1 MNKRKII
8 SLLLAV
14 VVLFSVVSL
23 PVNVKAQIKEN
34 ILLGLMPKASTADNW
49 MLENR
54 PLSNITNGTGTTLT
68 DENNAWA
75 TSGRLDNVEGETYSW
90 CSFEFQDIKKIN
102 KIVIQQHG
110 GMNQS
115 KDIAV
120 DVLLSAGG
128 WKRVGL
134 KYNITDTYQAI
145 VFSFETEEVISLLIS
160 FDNKRTGLDGTDIAE
175 IEAYY
180 DENLTQYDTLQD
192 CDDLKFEIKDSFPSM
207 NLLRGIMV
215 TSSNKDEWFTT
226 NRPISNITDGSGT
239 VFSIGWEAEYGAVA
253 SVTAVEDTGYAWVKF
268 ELPQVKQVNKI
279 IIQQIEESSGIIKT
293 KDFAVDV
300 LLENHQWKRVTS
312 SYDTKFTYSGFYLT
326 FEPQK
331 VLAIRI
337 IGMTDILNL
346 KEVEAYYDSNIT
358 EFDGIGNYDK
368 SVNGIQSPIKGD
380 LNEDYRF
387 GAEDLVV
394 LRHQLLNKYDNSCFV
409 DQNNDG
415 LLNIKDLV
423 SIKKNLTKED
433 SIYPIDSFGTIANQT
448 DTSAIEEMVNDD
460 IGTNGRIYYVDAVNG
475 NDDNDGLSKEKALLS
490 LNAVN
495 CLVLEAGDRVLF
507 KRGCVWN
514 GELVLTES
522 GTKQKP
528 IIIGMYGEGT
538 KPMINGCGEVSST
551 VLLDDVSYVTVRNLE
566 ITNYSTRE
574 ATDYRTC
581 ISLVSRKSQV
591 VGVKIQNNY
600 VHASS
605 NLYAVPTG
613 SDTFYQFA
621 AINAKSENGEDW
633 NGEDINFKNILIEN
647 NRVEKVNGNGIA
659 VYGGLSEVNIKN
671 NVVNNVRGD
680 GIILAQCFDSVAE
693 YNTVYSS
700 GWGGIGQPHVN
711 IWCYNA
717 SNTVLQYNESYDCQ
731 SSVGDGQGFDIDDAS
746 VNCTVQYNYSHDNV
760 GGFFIGCAYY
770 KEYYGNV
777 VRYNISQNDKKQFLF
792 LTCPSKSTLNYDP
805 NKLMYD
811 IYNNTFY
818 TTQPISDVI
827 YNDLYKTGYTDYGKI
842 RNNIFYVVG
851 SPNAKWGK
859 SNLAL
864 DFSNNCFYGISSTAI
879 TDKAKITVNPML
891 LAAGTAKLGRAT
903 CGGYQLSVGSP
914 CISSGVA
921 ISGNAKYDFWDNE
934 LEFDALNVG
943 AYCGKGVKKAKDMNH
958 LAGRI
963 ASTSFTSNTEIY
975 YLNNLTDEKVSSAV
989 VSKKRTENTEEWIE
1003 FTFDESTPLSCV
1015 WLSAASDSSA
1025 FPLKYELS
1033 VYKNGEW
1040 LVVGDSQGRNSPLG
1054 NETFVFNFSQI
1065 ETDKLRLTVKGMPQI
1080 GNKYYFEI
1088 AEIAAFSFPMA
1099 ID

>member
-1 MNKRKII
+1 MNKKNFI
-8 SLLLAV
+8 SLLLTVA
-14 VVLFSVVSL
+14 VLFSVVSL
-23 PVNVKAQIKEN
+23 PVNVKAKTKEN
-34 ILLGLMPKASTADNW
+34 ILLGLVPKASTTDNW

-54 PLSNITNGTGTTLT
+54 PVSNITNGTGTTLT

-75 TSGRLDNVEGETYSW
+75 TPGRIDNVKGETYSW
-90 CSFEFQDIKKIN
+90 CRFDFQTDKKLN

-110 GMNQS
+110 GLNQS

-120 DVLLSAGG
+120 DVLLSCGG

-134 KYNITDTYQAI
+134 KYNIADTYHGI
-145 VFSFETEEVISLLIS
+145 VFSFEEEEVISLQIS

-180 DENLTQYDTLQD
+180 DKNLTQYDALQNS
-192 CDDLKFEIKDSFPSM
+192 DDSKFEIKDSFPSM
-207 NLLRGIMV
+207 NLIRGIKA
-215 TSSNKDEWFTT
+215 TSSNTDEWFET

-239 VFSIGWEAEYGAVA
+239 VFSVGWEAEYGEVA
-253 SVTAVEDTGYAWVKF
+253 SITANENTGYAWVEFK
-268 ELPQVKQVNKI
+268 LPQVKKVNKI
-279 IIQQIEESSGIIKT
+279 IIQQIDESSGIIKT
-293 KDFAVDV
+293 KDFVIDV
-300 LLENHQWKRVTS
+300 LLENHKWKRVTS
-312 SYDTKFTYSGFYLT
+312 SYDTEFTYSGFSLT
-326 FEPQK
+326 FEPEK
-331 VLAIRI
+331 ALAIRI
-337 IGMTDILNL
+337 IGMTDTLNL
-346 KEVEAYYDSNIT
+346 KEVEVYYDSNIT
-358 EFDGIGNYDK
+358 EFDGLGDYDE
-368 SVNGIQSPIKGD
+368 SVNGIQSPNNGD
-380 LNEDYRF
+380 LNADYRF
-387 GAEDLVV
+387 DAADLIV
-394 LRHQLLNKYDNSCFV
+394 LRHQLLKKSDNRYFV

-423 SIKKNLTKED
+423 SMKKCLIKED
-433 SIYPIDSFGTIANQT
+433 SINSLDSFGTIAKQT
-448 DTSAIEEMVNDD
+448 DTDAIEEMINDD
-460 IGTNGRIYYVDAVNG
+460 IGASGRIYYVDAVNG

-514 GELVLTES
+514 GELVLNES

-528 IIIGMYGEGT
+528 IIIGMYGEGS
-538 KPMINGCGEVSST
+538 KPMINGCGEVTST
-551 VLLDDVSYVTVRNLE
+551 ILLADVSNVIVRNLE
-566 ITNYSTRE
+566 VTNYSISE
-574 ATDYRTC
+574 VSDFRTC
-581 ISLVSRKSQV
+581 ISVVSRKSEV
-591 VGVKIQNNY
+591 SGVKIQNNY

-605 NLYAVPTG
+605 NLFTIPTG
-613 SDTFYQFA
+613 SESFYHFA
-621 AINAKSENGEDW
+621 AINVDSQNGKDW
-633 NGEDINFKNILIEN
+633 NGEDIFFKNILIEN

-659 VYGGLSEVNIKN
+659 IYGGLSDVNIKN
-671 NVVNNVRGD
+671 NIVNNVRGD

-717 SNTVLQYNESYDCQ
+717 TNTILQYNESYDCQ

-746 VNCTVQYNYSHDNV
+746 INCTVQYNYSHDNV

-792 LTCPSKSTLNYDP
+792 LTCPSKLTLNYDP

-864 DFSNNCFYGISSTAI
+864 EFSNNCFYGISSTAI

-903 CGGYQLSVGSP
+903 CGGYQLNVGSP

-934 LEFDALNVG
+934 LELDALNIG

-975 YLNNLTDEKVSSAV
+975 YLNNLTDEKVSSSV
-989 VSKKRTENTEEWIE
+989 VSKKRTANTEEWLE
-1003 FTFDESTPLSCV
+1003 FTFDESIPLSCV

-1040 LVVGDSQGRNSPLG
+1040 LVVGDSQGRNAPLNG
-1054 NETFVFNFSQI
+1054 ETLVFNFSEI
-1065 ETDKLRLTVKGMPQI
+1065 ETEKMRITIKGMSQI
-1080 GNKYYFEI
+1080 NGEYYFEI

-1099 ID
+1099 IN